1 MRKKFHLILL
11 IFSMVFSGCLLFSS
25 EPPSYRTHIEIHN
38 RSQNHITTTI
48 RNRLISLGWRI
59 LERRSRIGHV
69 VAVIN
74 ETQTMRDVLL
84 IDISTN
90 GDIKMWIRS
99 EMKEDGHWIAPD
111 CVCHGYTYHRE
122 ESLFRELFPLQR

>member
-1 MRKKFHLILL
+1 M
-11 IFSMVFSGCLLFSS
+11 
-25 EPPSYRTHIEIHN
+25 
-38 RSQNHITTTI
+38 TTFI

-84 IDISTN
+84 MDISTD
-90 GDIKMWIRS
+90 GDTKLWIRS
-99 EMKEDGHWIAPD
+99 EIKEDSHWIAPD
-111 CVCHGYTYHRE
+111 CVCTGYTYHRE
-122 ESLFRELFPLQR
+122 ESLFRELVN

>member
-25 EPPSYRTHIEIHN
+25 EPPSYRTNIQIQN
-38 RSQNHITTTI
+38 RSQNHMTTII

-59 LERRSRIGHV
+59 LERRTRIGHV

-74 ETQTMRDVLL
+74 ETSFMRDVLL
-84 IDISTN
+84 MDISTN

-111 CVCHGYTYHRE
+111 CVCPGYTYHRE